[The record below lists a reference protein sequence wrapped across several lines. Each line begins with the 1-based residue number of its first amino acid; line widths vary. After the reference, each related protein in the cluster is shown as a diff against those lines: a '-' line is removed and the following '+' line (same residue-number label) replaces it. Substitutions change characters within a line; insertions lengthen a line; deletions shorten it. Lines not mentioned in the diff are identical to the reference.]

1 MKVQTSRL
9 NQTLSPS
16 TQKEPKRPRSS
27 LGSSALSRSSLSRST
42 PQLVQTTQTT
52 PLRKISRPLNDD
64 LNYKGKIKT
73 AKSISNLSAKQR
85 RKRLKPDDVRA
96 TRDETG
102 ITIWLI
108 QLKTTLIKLI
118 SRLTSSPSSR
128 VELET
133 DKHKTTS
140 LKPSKSMGNLAQQK
154 TPPKSTLSVFDRL
167 YATKP
172 NRKPKNSDSLENE
185 TEVF

>member
-1 MKVQTSRL
+1 MILFFILDRTRKRKRYKELMRLTRSLLLGHQPTVKVQTSRL

-27 LGSSALSRSSLSRST
+27 LGSSALSRSNLSRST
-42 PQLVQTTQTT
+42 PQLVQTKQAT

-102 ITIWLI
+102 ITI
-108 QLKTTLIKLI
+108 
-118 SRLTSSPSSR
+118 
-128 VELET
+128 
-133 DKHKTTS
+133 
-140 LKPSKSMGNLAQQK
+140 
-154 TPPKSTLSVFDRL
+154 
-167 YATKP
+167 
-172 NRKPKNSDSLENE
+172 
-185 TEVF
+185 